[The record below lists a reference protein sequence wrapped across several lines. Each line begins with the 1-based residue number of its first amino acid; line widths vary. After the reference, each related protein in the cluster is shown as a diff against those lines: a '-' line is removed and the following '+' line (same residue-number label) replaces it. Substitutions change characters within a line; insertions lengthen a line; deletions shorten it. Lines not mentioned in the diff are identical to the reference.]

1 MTTTAGTLSAA
12 DLEEMVQVRRDLH
25 AHPETAFE
33 EVRTSALVAERLRA
47 LGLGV
52 KTGVGGTGVVATLR
66 GGSPGNKGGALSVH
80 RQRTIG
86 LTLSPIDISVG
97 ADMQN
102 DRGTGSHD
110 LGLAARMRK
119 VKLRQI
125 FQNEIFPREDLLE
138 RVA

>member
-1 MTTTAGTLSAA
+1 
-12 DLEEMVQVRRDLH
+12 
-25 AHPETAFE
+25 
-33 EVRTSALVAERLRA
+33 
-47 LGLGV
+47 
-52 KTGVGGTGVVATLR
+52 
-66 GGSPGNKGGALSVH
+66 LSVH
-80 RQRTIG
+80 RQRTVG

-110 LGLAARMRK
+110 LRVAVRIRE

-125 FQNEIFPREDLLE
+125 FQDEIFPREDLLE